1 MSEFRQDLV
10 TKEWVLIAPSRSG
23 RPHEFPRSPAITESL
38 PEVLNTC
45 VFCPGNENKTPE
57 EILRTPKSGDW
68 RIRVVPN
75 KFSVL
80 ELDAHKKFRNFYT
93 SLPGIGSHEV
103 LITRAHNQPTVL
115 QSEEQIREVLGV
127 YKQRIQELEKHP
139 AVKYVHVIQNYG
151 KLAGA
156 SLIHPHSQIFA
167 MPFVGPHV
175 QHEMKGSNAHYNIFD
190 RCIYCEII
198 DHETAR
204 KERVVL
210 ETEKFLVICPYESKM
225 PYQMR
230 ILPKTHSARFE
241 HIPDEERR
249 ELASVLKSVLSKI
262 YYKLGN
268 PAYNYYIHSMPFLR
282 SPNVSHNE
290 KAYHW
295 HLVIMPR
302 INIWAGLELGTE
314 IYVNTIPPEQA
325 AEYLRGAS
333 DKN

>member
-10 TKEWVLIAPSRSG
+10 TKEWVLIAPSRRG
-23 RPHEFPRSPAITESL
+23 RPHEFPRSPAVSENL
-38 PEVLNTC
+38 PVVLNTC
-45 VFCPGNENKTPE
+45 VFCPGNESKTPE
-57 EILRTPKSGDW
+57 EILRNPRSGDW
-68 RIRVVPN
+68 KIRVVPN

-80 ELDAHKKFRNFYT
+80 ELDSPKRFRNFYT

-103 LITRAHNQPTVL
+103 LITRAHNEPTVL
-115 QSEEQIREVLGV
+115 QSEELIDDVLLT
-127 YKQRIQELEKHP
+127 YKERILALEKHP

-156 SLIHPHSQIFA
+156 SLVHPHSQIFA

-175 QHEMKGSNAHYNIFD
+175 QEEIKGSSSHYNIFD
-190 RCIYCEII
+190 KCIYCEIV
-198 DHETAR
+198 DHEIAN
-204 KERVVL
+204 KKRVVL
-210 ETEKFLVICPYESKM
+210 ETEKFVAICPYESKM

-230 ILPKTHSARFE
+230 ILPKIHNARFE
-241 HIPDEERR
+241 HITDEDRR
-249 ELASVLKSVLSKI
+249 ELASVLKNVLSKI

-268 PAYNYYIHSMPFLR
+268 PAYNYYIHTMPFSR
-282 SPNVSHNE
+282 SPNVLHNE
-290 KAYHW
+290 NAYHW

-325 AEYLRGAS
+325 AEYLRGE
-333 DKN
+333 K